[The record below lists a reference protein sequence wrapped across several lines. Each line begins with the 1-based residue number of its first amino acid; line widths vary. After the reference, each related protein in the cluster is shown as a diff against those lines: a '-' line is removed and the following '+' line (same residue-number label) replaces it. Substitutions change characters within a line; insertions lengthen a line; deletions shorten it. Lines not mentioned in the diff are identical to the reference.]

1 MVGTRIAHYDITAKL
16 GQGGMG
22 EVYRARDSKL
32 GREVAVKVLPES
44 FAGNKERLA
53 RFEREAK
60 TLATLNH
67 PNVAGIYGLEQSGN
81 SQALVLELVEGED
94 LSERLLRGALAVE
107 EALEVG
113 KQIAEALEAAHE
125 KGIVHRDLKPGNIK
139 FDADGRV
146 KVLDFGLAKALAEE
160 SGSVGR
166 AYSQAELGEGDGSGG
181 RSLHH
186 GMAEDESPTITDAYT
201 QPGTILGTAG
211 YMSPEQARGKQLDK
225 RSDIWAFGCV
235 LFECLTGERAFVGE
249 DTSEI
254 LAGIIKGDPRWSAL
268 PAGVPPTIEGLLRKC
283 LTKDRKRRLHDVADA
298 RIDIE
303 AVLSGELAAEP
314 SVKRGIHPLIAVAG
328 IGLAVVVTVVLM
340 WALKQNEVADDSLAE
355 SDSASR
361 NRLIPMF
368 IGMEGSLSRANGA
381 AARLSPDGS
390 TLGFLFSP
398 TGSRSHRRIHLRR
411 FDRLETTILDSSRG
425 AIDFR
430 FSPGGEWVVFRVEGG
445 NELKKAAVNA
455 GGPFQVICRTEHGR
469 GMDWADDGWIVY
481 SHSSSGG
488 LYRVLASGEGQ
499 PEQITHVSGDDVT
512 HRWPNVLPGGTAV
525 VFTAHTE
532 KSYGYDDAKV
542 MVQELPHGEP
552 RVFAKGFQGRY
563 LPSGHLVYVRRNT
576 LFARAFDLA
585 SLESIGPE
593 IPVVQD
599 VATGKNGVAHYDV
612 SPGGDLVY
620 LKGGYL
626 QQLYMLEWYDR
637 DGNRETVPYVD
648 AFLHYRVSPD
658 GRFLASAVDKGDRKQ
673 IWIYDL
679 ERKNPVQLTFDD
691 TEDNH
696 PVWSPT
702 GGAIVFSRKKTDGS
716 RNLYWVR
723 TDASGPPERLLE
735 SDAGQ
740 IPHSWSR
747 DGRFL
752 AITEQVKGRPMD
764 IRIVQLEGNDARG
777 WSYVDINDFRVSEF
791 WEDHPQFSPNGRWI
805 AYASNETGTRN
816 LAFVRAFPEGGDRQ
830 QVSTVAEGDVW
841 WLRWSQQRDELFFGN
856 LYCYSAPYSQHEERF
871 NAETPVQWAGVQA
884 DDVFNQAQRS
894 YESFD
899 VDPDGLRVLVRKQA
913 QDEAMDETRSHIVLF
928 ENFLDYLREK
938 VPVSLEP

>member
-32 GREVAVKVLPES
+32 DREVAIKVLPES
-44 FAGNKERLA
+44 FAGNRERLA

-94 LSERLLRGALAVE
+94 LSERLQRGALAVE

-139 FDADGRV
+139 LDAEGRV
-146 KVLDFGLAKALAEE
+146 KVLDFGLAKALADE
-160 SGSVGR
+160 SELVGR
-166 AYSQAELGEGDGSGG
+166 SPHQGVAQ
-181 RSLHH
+181 
-186 GMAEDESPTITDAYT
+186 DESPTITDAFT

-254 LAGIIKGDPRWSAL
+254 LAGILKGEPRWSAL

-314 SVKRGIHPLIAVAG
+314 AVKRGIHPLIAVAG
-328 IGLAVVVTVVLM
+328 IALAVVVTVVLM
-340 WALKQNEVADDSLAE
+340 WSLKQSDVADDSPSE

-390 TLGFLFSP
+390 TLGFLFTP
-398 TGSRSHRRIHLRR
+398 TGSRDERRIHLRR
-411 FDRLETTILDSSRG
+411 FDSLETTVLEASRG

-430 FSPGGEWVVFRVEGG
+430 FSPGGEWVVFRSEGSRV
-445 NELKKAAVNA
+445 LKKISVTT
-455 GGPFQVICRTEHGR
+455 GGPFQFVCHTEHGR

-481 SHSSSGG
+481 SHSTLGG
-488 LYRVLASGEGQ
+488 LYRALASGEGE
-499 PEQITHVSGDDVT
+499 PEQITQVSGDDVT
-512 HRWPNVLPGGTAV
+512 HRWPNVLPGGKAV

-532 KSYGYDDAKV
+532 KSNGYDGAKV
-542 MVQELPHGEP
+542 MVQALPRGEA
-552 RVFAKGFQGRY
+552 RVLERGFQGRY
-563 LPSGHLVYVRRNT
+563 VPSGHLVYVRRNI
-576 LFARAFDLA
+576 LFARAFDIE
-585 SLESIGPE
+585 SLETQGPE
-593 IPVVQD
+593 IAVVQD
-599 VATGKNGVAHYDV
+599 VATRKNGVAHFDV
-612 SPGGDLVY
+612 SAHGDLVY
-620 LKGGYL
+620 LNGGYL
-626 QQLYMLEWYDR
+626 QDPYTLEWIDR
-637 DGNRETVPYVD
+637 DGKHETIPYVD
-648 AFLHYRVSPD
+648 DFLHFRVSPD
-658 GRFLASAVDKGDRKQ
+658 GRFLASAVDRGDREH

-679 ERKNPVQLTFDD
+679 KRVNPIQLTFDD
-691 TEDNH
+691 TEDGH
-696 PVWSPT
+696 PVWSPA
-702 GGAIVFSRKKTDGS
+702 GGAIAFSRKEPDGHK
-716 RNLYWVR
+716 NIYWVR
-723 TDASGPPERLLE
+723 TDASGPPERLFK
-735 SDAGQ
+735 SDVDQ

-752 AITEQVKGRPMD
+752 VITERGAEGSMD
-764 IRIVQLEGNDARG
+764 IRFMQLEGSDETG
-777 WSYVDINDFRVSEF
+777 WAHGETSEFRVTGF
-791 WEDHPQFSPNGRWI
+791 WEDRPQISPDGRWI
-805 AYASNETGTRN
+805 AYLTNETGSSNRVV
-816 LAFVRAFPEGGDRQ
+816 VRAFPGGNSRQ
-830 QVSTVAEGDVW
+830 QVSTGVEGFVTW
-841 WLRWSQQRDELFFGN
+841 VRWSLQSDELYFGN
-856 LYCYSAPYSQHEERF
+856 RSIFSAAYSQQDEQF
-871 NAETPVQWAGVQA
+871 VAETPLQWAGVKA
-884 DDVFNQAQRS
+884 DDMFNQSPVS
-894 YESFD
+894 YELFD
-899 VDPDGLRVLVRKQA
+899 VDPTGPRVLVRKQTR
-913 QDEAMDETRSHIVLF
+913 DEAIEETRSHIVLF